1 MKKTPV
7 SSNASSPRKVLLIT
21 ADQWRGDC
29 FGIAGHPVVKTPN
42 LDRLASEGVIFNKHY
57 CQAVPCGPSRA
68 SLFTGMYLMN
78 HRSVNN
84 GTPLDRHFTNL
95 ALECRKGAFEPTL
108 FGYTDTS
115 MDPRGLHPNDP
126 DLKTYKNMLPGMIAG
141 AKINN
146 DTQKTWIS
154 WLKNRGYSKDL
165 NIDNIFLTEPGNSG
179 IDRDS
184 FTSAP
189 TLYDRDHSDTAFL
202 TDSLLEWFNTREE
215 EDWFVHLSY
224 LRPHPPYVAPEP
236 YNTLYDPE
244 KLSPALRAQSLEE
257 EGSQHPLVPLLH
269 EIFPR
274 KSFFGG
280 SSNSPVAKASDEE
293 FLQAKAT
300 YYGLMTEVD
309 DQLGRIF
316 EYLKATGQYES
327 TLIVFT
333 SDHGE
338 QLGDH
343 YIFGKMSYFD
353 ASYHI
358 PLIIRPPYGASEQ
371 NEMVQQF
378 TESVDVMPTILDCLE
393 LEVPDQCDG
402 VSLVPFLKGE
412 TPQNWREEV
421 HSEMDFRMIGSHQKM
436 FEQRLGLLPDQC
448 SLAIIRDDEY
458 KYVHMTALPSLFFD
472 LKRDPGE
479 FMNRIEDP
487 DYRELV
493 LKYSGKMISWMM
505 NHRDRVLANI
515 NIAHGKLIHWQGPR
529 N

>member
-1 MKKTPV
+1 MKEKTIG
-7 SSNASSPRKVLLIT
+7 SSVDSPRKVLLIT

-29 FGIAGHPVVKTPN
+29 IGAAGHPRVKTPN
-42 LDRLASEGVIFNKHY
+42 LDNLASEGVLFNKHY

-68 SLFTGMYLMN
+68 SLLTGMYLMN

-84 GTPLDRHFTNL
+84 GTPLNSHFTNL
-95 ALECRKGAFEPTL
+95 ALESRKGAYEPTL

-126 DLKTYKNMLPGMIAG
+126 DLKTYKNVLPGMIAG
-141 AKINN
+141 LKM
-146 DTQKTWIS
+146 DTQQKPWIS
-154 WLKNRGYSKDL
+154 FLKTRGYSKEL
-165 NIDNIFLTEPGNSG
+165 NKDNIFRTETKNFGTEQ
-179 IDRDS
+179 DCY
-184 FTSAP
+184 TSAP
-189 TLYDRDHSDTAFL
+189 TPYSKDHSDTAFL
-202 TDSLLEWFNTREE
+202 TDSLLEWFSSREDQ
-215 EDWFVHLSY
+215 DWFVHLSY

-244 KLSPALRAQSLEE
+244 KLSPALRAKSLKEE
-257 EGSQHPLVPLLH
+257 EKQHPLLPVLY
-269 EIFPR
+269 EMMPR

-280 SSNSPVAKASDEE
+280 FSNSSVAKASDEE
-293 FLQAKAT
+293 FQQAKAT

-309 DQLGRIF
+309 DQLGRVF
-316 EYLKATGQYES
+316 EYLKTSDQYES

-343 YIFGKMSYFD
+343 HIFGKMSYFD

-358 PLIIRPPYGASEQ
+358 PLIIRAPYGAPEQ
-371 NEMVQQF
+371 NKIIQKF
-378 TESVDVMPTILDCLE
+378 TESVDVMPTILDYLG

-412 TPQNWREEV
+412 IPKNWRKEV
-421 HSEMDFRMIGSHQKM
+421 HSELDFRLIGSHQEM
-436 FEQRLGLLPDQC
+436 IEQRLGLLPDQC

-479 FMNRIEDP
+479 FENRIEDP
-487 DYRELV
+487 DYQELV
-493 LKYSGKMISWMM
+493 IKYSGKMLSWMM
-505 NHRDRVLANI
+505 NHRDRVLANM
-515 NIAHGKLIHWQGPR
+515 NVTWGRLTHWQGPR

>member
-1 MKKTPV
+1 
-7 SSNASSPRKVLLIT
+7 
-21 ADQWRGDC
+21 
-29 FGIAGHPVVKTPN
+29 VVKTPN

-68 SLFTGMYLMN
+68 SLFTGMYQMN

-95 ALECRKGAFEPTL
+95 ALECRKGGFEPTL

-141 AKINN
+141 QKIDNSH
-146 DTQKTWIS
+146 QKEWIG
-154 WLKNRGYSKDL
+154 WLKKRGYPKEL
-165 NIDNIFLTEPGNSG
+165 NIDNIFLTEPGNIG

-189 TLYDRDHSDTAFL
+189 TLYDKDHSDTAFL

-257 EGSQHPLVPLLH
+257 EGSQHPLLPVLH
-269 EIFPR
+269 ESKMFPR

-280 SSNSPVAKASDEE
+280 SSSSPVAKASDEE

-343 YIFGKMSYFD
+343 YMFGKMSYFD

-421 HSEMDFRMIGSHQKM
+421 HSEMDFRMIGSYQKM
-436 FEQRLGLLPDQC
+436 IEQRLGLLPDQC

-479 FMNRIEDP
+479 FKNRIEDP

-505 NHRDRVLANI
+505 NHRDRVLANM
-515 NIAHGKLIHWQGPR
+515 NIAHGKLIHWHGPR